1 MYILDL
7 CTQVSGPESVPATRH
22 KMHYMYSYFEILA
35 LDVGGCTAQC
45 AIFFG
50 DIAEQEI
57 RHLRVDYY
65 SSYYRG
71 NLCVSL

>member
-1 MYILDL
+1 
-7 CTQVSGPESVPATRH
+7 
-22 KMHYMYSYFEILA
+22 MHYMYSYFEMLA

-65 SSYYRG
+65 SSLTG
-71 NLCVSL
+71 EICVSLYDILHTAGAI

>member
-1 MYILDL
+1 MY
-7 CTQVSGPESVPATRH
+7 
-22 KMHYMYSYFEILA
+22 YMYSYFEMLA

-57 RHLRVDYY
+57 RHLGVDYY